1 MNVYFRDSC
10 RNKRHIGTAETKEK
24 AIQIMHKFMDERNFK
39 SYYTR
44 VWYDDGYTWF
54 DVGSWSEYFLVD
66 VNLMEDFESEQKE
79 ERLNANTTKEE
90 RKELYYRP
98 E

>member
-66 VNLMEDFESEQKE
+66 VNLMEDFECEQEKA
-79 ERLNANTTKEE
+79 RVDTDKPKTKRNA
-90 RKELYYRP
+90 LYYRP